1 MKIEKQYI
9 NNFIDRLWNSRAT
22 PEADPVITTAC
33 VDVAIMLMECRAS
46 YVLDR
51 EEGYSDLYI
60 DPKVDIV
67 NSNPQVIQQVKEE
80 LYEFLCLLSKNNVRS
95 ILQIGLGHFASTHF
109 VLSLL
114 MDSICTIEYDDLH
127 IKRYYDEIN
136 LDKET
141 LICGDSTSQEVIQ
154 QAKNLGPFDCVFID
168 GNHSYEYVK
177 LDLENYTPLV
187 KQGGIV
193 SLHDA
198 NFEGERYGT
207 PRVIREATHD
217 WKKISH
223 SDEVGIAYFIRI

>member
-1 MKIEKQYI
+1 MGKEYI
-9 NNFIDRLWNSRAT
+9 VNFIDWIAHKSEKINLAM
-22 PEADPVITTAC
+22 A
-33 VDVAIMLMECRAS
+33 LMEYRAEHILS
-46 YVLDR
+46 KESLY
-51 EEGYSDLYI
+51 EDLYI
-60 DPKVDIV
+60 DPEVDIV
-67 NSNPQVIQQVKEE
+67 NSNPQVIQQVEKE
-80 LYEFLCLLSKNNVRS
+80 LYEFLELLLNNDVKH

-127 IKRYYDEIN
+127 IKRYSDEIN
-136 LDKET
+136 SDKET

-193 SLHDA
+193 ALHDA

>member
-1 MKIEKQYI
+1 MEKEYI
-9 NNFIDRLWNSRAT
+9 VNFIDWIAHKSEKINLAMT
-22 PEADPVITTAC
+22 
-33 VDVAIMLMECRAS
+33 LMEYRAEHILS
-46 YVLDR
+46 KENLY
-51 EEGYSDLYI
+51 EDLYI
-60 DPKVDIV
+60 DPEVDIV
-67 NSNPQVIQQVKEE
+67 NSNPQVIQQVEKE
-80 LYEFLCLLSKNNVRS
+80 LYEFLELLLNNDVKH

-127 IKRYYDEIN
+127 IKRYSDEIN
-136 LDKET
+136 SDKET

-168 GNHSYEYVK
+168 GNHSSEYVK

-193 SLHDA
+193 ALHDA
-198 NFEGERYGT
+198 NFEGERYGA
-207 PRVIREATHD
+207 PRVIREAAHD

>member
-1 MKIEKQYI
+1 MGKEYI
-9 NNFIDRLWNSRAT
+9 VNFIDWIAHKSEKINLAM
-22 PEADPVITTAC
+22 A
-33 VDVAIMLMECRAS
+33 LMEYRAEHILS
-46 YVLDR
+46 KENLY
-51 EEGYSDLYI
+51 EDLYI
-60 DPKVDIV
+60 DPEVDIV
-67 NSNPQVIQQVKEE
+67 NSNPQVIQQVEKE
-80 LYEFLCLLSKNNVRS
+80 LYEFLELLLNNDVKH

-127 IKRYYDEIN
+127 IKRYSDEIN
-136 LDKET
+136 LDRET

-177 LDLENYTPLV
+177 LDLENYAPLV

-193 SLHDA
+193 ALHDA